1 MCAPHYRLLPIMV
14 QGSMVAETS
23 GHLPPMPLLLLLSA
37 AAFLSAFS
45 SRILDPLVPS
55 MARDLDVLVTTV
67 ALLSSAYTFPYAL
80 SQPVIGAI
88 GDQLGKERILKICTA
103 MLTLALV
110 AATVAPNYATLF
122 LARVSA
128 GIAGGGMIPVAFAIV
143 GDKVPVAQRQSA
155 LARIVMGSQLAVLL
169 GSAMSGLIAV
179 QFGWRAIFAVATGIS
194 VLTFALMLFA
204 LPTPPTPA
212 TTPLSWAKVR
222 SQYGAVLAN
231 PLTPTV
237 LAAAAVEGMAMLGL
251 LPYVADRLET
261 RGMGGPWEAG
271 LVIATMSI
279 GGITYTLLV
288 RPLLR
293 FLGREG
299 LLRVGGVIAA
309 LAMGG
314 IAYSPSWQIEALSF
328 GALGFGF
335 FSVHNSLQLQAT
347 ELAPSARS
355 SSVALFAFC
364 FFLGQAAGPL
374 LYHAGF
380 ALLGVHIPIV
390 IGALSLLALGF
401 GLAWRL
407 QPTAVTPNQSDSK
420 PG

>member
-1 MCAPHYRLLPIMV
+1 
-14 QGSMVAETS
+14 
-23 GHLPPMPLLLLLSA
+23 MPLLLVLSA

-55 MARDLDVLVTTV
+55 MARDLDVYVTTA

-80 SQPVIGAI
+80 SQPIIGAI

-110 AATVAPNYATLF
+110 VATFAPNYTTLF
-122 LARVSA
+122 LARMMA

-155 LARIVMGSQLAVLL
+155 LARIVMGSQTAILM
-169 GSAMSGLIAV
+169 GSALSGLIVV
-179 QFGWRAIFAVATGIS
+179 QLGWRAVFAVAIGVS
-194 VLTFALMLFA
+194 VLTLATMMMG
-204 LPTPPTPA
+204 LPTPPRPA
-212 TTPLSWAKVR
+212 ITPLSWAKVR

-237 LAAAAVEGMAMLGL
+237 LVAATVEGMAMFGF

-261 RGMGGPWEAG
+261 RGLGGPWEAG
-271 LVIATMSI
+271 LVIAAMSI
-279 GGITYTLLV
+279 GGILYTLLV

-299 LLRVGGVIAA
+299 LLRVGGAITA

-314 IAYSPSWQIEALSF
+314 IAFSPSWRFEALCF

-374 LYHAGF
+374 LYQAGF
-380 ALLGVHIPIV
+380 ALMGVHVPIV
-390 IGALSLLALGF
+390 IGGLSLLVLGF
-401 GLAWRL
+401 GLAYRL
-407 QPTAVTPNQSDSK
+407 QPAPVAPDASNSK
-420 PG
+420 SG